1 VKKTELIAIYV
12 MSQRAGLMPLQS
24 NATAEYAEIETVA
37 GVCFVGKKNSGEIQ
51 GLCTGT
57 VVSFRESIVLV
68 TSERIIPS
76 KEDLAKAKQNSNEW
90 NKGEYVLCFKPRKP
104 KGDLKIYKL
113 DDVTKPNEGV
123 HFNQGLVMIHLDSK
137 KLSLNFKRY
146 RPFKANDKKITDP
159 KPFNDSICQIV
170 NGNSKSF
177 VVESYE
183 IIYDNGKEVLRARS
197 TPGASTF
204 DTLSKLTAGGTFR
217 DRLAFGGGIFKDGA
231 FVGVLIFDDDDL
243 GQIVA
248 VQCWLGKLVGKY
260 CGMFSR
266 GSS

>member
-1 VKKTELIAIYV
+1 

-37 GVCFVGKKNSGEIQ
+37 GVCLVGKKNAGEIQ

-68 TSERIIPS
+68 TSESIIPR
-76 KEDLAKAKQNSNEW
+76 KDLAKVKQNSNEW
-90 NKGEYVLCFKPRKP
+90 NKSEYVLCFKPRKP
-104 KGDLKIYKL
+104 KDDQKIYKL
-113 DDVTKPNEGV
+113 DAVTKPNEGV
-123 HFNQGLVMIHLDSK
+123 NFDQGLVMIHLDSK
-137 KLSLNFKRY
+137 KLSVNFKRY

-204 DTLSKLTAGGTFR
+204 DTLSKLTTDGTCR
-217 DRLAFGGGIFKDGA
+217 DRLAFGGGIFKDDA

-266 GSS
+266 GSR

>member
-1 VKKTELIAIYV
+1 

-24 NATAEYAEIETVA
+24 NTTAEYAEIETVA
-37 GVCFVGKKNSGEIQ
+37 GVCLVGKKISGEIQ

-76 KEDLAKAKQNSNEW
+76 KEDLAKVKQKSNEW

-104 KGDLKIYKL
+104 KNDLKIYKL

-123 HFNQGLVMIHLDSK
+123 NFDQGLVMIDLDSK
-137 KLSLNFKRY
+137 KLSVNFKRY

-170 NGNSKSF
+170 RGNSTSF
-177 VVESYE
+177 IVEFYD
-183 IIYDNGKEVLRARS
+183 IIYDNDKEVLRAR
-197 TPGASTF
+197 TPEASTF
-204 DTLSKLTAGGTFR
+204 DTLSKLTAGGALS
-217 DRLAFGGGIFKDGA
+217 DRLAFGGGIFKDDV
-231 FVGVLIFDDDDL
+231 FVGVLMFDDD

-248 VQCWLGKLVGKY
+248 LQCFKGNPFGKY
-260 CGMFSR
+260 CGIFSR
-266 GSS
+266 GNS

>member
-1 VKKTELIAIYV
+1 MKAIYV
-12 MSQRAGLMPLQS
+12 MGQRAGLMRVPS

-37 GVCFVGKKNSGEIQ
+37 GVCLVGKKNSGEIQ

-68 TSERIIPS
+68 TSERIILS
-76 KEDLAKAKQNSNEW
+76 KEDLAKVKENSKEW

-104 KGDLKIYKL
+104 KNELKIYKL
-113 DDVTKPNEGV
+113 DDVTDVTKPNEGV
-123 HFNQGLVMIHLDSK
+123 NFDEGLVMIHLDSK
-137 KLSLNFKRY
+137 KLSDRFKKH
-146 RPFKANDKKITDP
+146 RPFKASDKKITDP

-170 NGNSKSF
+170 NGNSNRF

-183 IIYDNGKEVLRARS
+183 IMYDNGKEVLRARS

-204 DTLSKLTAGGTFR
+204 DTLSKLTAGGAVS
-217 DRLAFGGGIFKDGA
+217 DRLAFGGGIFKNDA